1 MKQTRLSSVAAL
13 LLTSLVL
20 SVWGG
25 VPARAANMST
35 SGNSFCLRNLSVLG
49 VSAVELRA
57 QTSSAQRRR
66 VLRGRA
72 ESFSRQTLMGWR
84 APESPFSNT
93 QEPTPTPSTPRSVPV
108 SSPTPTQVSPSVT
121 SVATQPKTANP
132 TKTVGEL
139 QNRIAA
145 ILRKDDLAP
154 AMVAIKV
161 VSLDT
166 GRVLFEENS
175 EKLLRPASNMKLYTV
190 ATALDRLSP
199 DYRFVTS
206 AYARARPDADGTIR
220 GDLIIFG
227 RGDPSLAARFNNG
240 DYFKAINDL
249 ASRIAAAGVKRVD
262 GDIVGDE
269 SYFSGPQYGSG
280 WEWEDLTWYYGAE
293 ISALTVNDNALDLF
307 VKPGIRVGSLANIT
321 TGPPDPLLTISN
333 QVITSAKGSRREISI
348 FRGLGENRI
357 TISGSIPMDDRGFTS
372 GIGISHPALFF
383 VYLLRS
389 ALLQKGVSITGRSR
403 TTGGEEQTLLTAGT
417 SITSGP
423 NGSST
428 SPGASSQSEIAT
440 LQSPPFSLIA
450 AQTLKPSQNLYTELI
465 LRTLGKLYP
474 ADNAAAAKL
483 TSEEAG
489 LEVVK
494 SFLKSAGIRPE
505 SLVLSDGSGL
515 SRNDM
520 VTAEASVQL
529 LTFMSRHRYAD
540 VFREALPI
548 AGVDGTLRNRMK
560 GTVAEN
566 NVRAKTGSLSSA
578 ASLSGYVTTAS
589 GEKLVFSIMVNNFGS
604 DLEPRISCIDPIAV
618 LLASF
623 EGRSE

>member
-1 MKQTRLSSVAAL
+1 MKQTRASGVAAL
-13 LLTSLVL
+13 LLMSLVF
-20 SVWGG
+20 SVSMG
-25 VPARAANMST
+25 VPTRAARV
-35 SGNSFCLRNLSVLG
+35 GW
-49 VSAVELRA
+49 
-57 QTSSAQRRR
+57 QTPA
-66 VLRGRA
+66 
-72 ESFSRQTLMGWR
+72 
-84 APESPFSNT
+84 SPFSHRQRQRLTGPKQQSSPNAAT
-93 QEPTPTPSTPRSVPV
+93 RTTTPSPTPTPN
-108 SSPTPTQVSPSVT
+108 PTPQVSPSVA
-121 SVATQPKTANP
+121 SVSTQPKTANP

-139 QNRIAA
+139 QNRITA
-145 ILRKDDLAP
+145 ILRKDELAP
-154 AMVAIKV
+154 AMVGIKV

-166 GRVLFEENS
+166 GHVLFEENS

-206 AYARARPDADGTIR
+206 AYARARPDADGTIH
-220 GDLIIFG
+220 GDLTIFG
-227 RGDPSLAARFNNG
+227 RGDPSLAARFNDG

-249 ASRIAAAGVKRVD
+249 ASRIAAAGVKRVE

-293 ISALTVNDNALDLF
+293 VSALTVNDNALDLF
-307 VKPGIRVGSLANIT
+307 VKPGVRVGGPANIT

-333 QVITSAKGSRREISI
+333 QVTTSARGSRREISI

-372 GIGISHPALFF
+372 GIGISHPALLFI
-383 VYLLRS
+383 YLLRA
-389 ALLQKGVSITGRSR
+389 ALIQKGVSIRGTSR
-403 TTGGEEQTLLTAGT
+403 TTGGENQTLLTAGT

-428 SPGASSQSEIAT
+428 SPAASSQSEIAT

-465 LRTLGKLYP
+465 LRTLGKLNPPVTAP
-474 ADNAAAAKL
+474 ASNL

-489 LEVVK
+489 LDVVK
-494 SFLKSAGIRPE
+494 TFLKTAGIRPE
-505 SLVLSDGSGL
+505 SVVLSDGSGL

-566 NVRAKTGSLSSA
+566 NLRAKTGSLSSA

-589 GEKLVFSIMVNNFGS
+589 GEKLVFSIMVNNFPS
-604 DLEPRISCIDPIAV
+604 ELEPRMSCIDPIAV

-623 EGRSE
+623 AGRSE

>member
-13 LLTSLVL
+13 LLTSLLL

-35 SGNSFCLRNLSVLG
+35 SGNSFYPR
-49 VSAVELRA
+49 
-57 QTSSAQRRR
+57 
-66 VLRGRA
+66 RGRG

-93 QEPTPTPSTPRSVPV
+93 QEPTPTPSTPKSVPV
-108 SSPTPTQVSPSVT
+108 SSPTPTQVSPSVA
-121 SVATQPKTANP
+121 SVATQPKTANS

-206 AYARARPDADGTIR
+206 AYARARPGADGTIR

-249 ASRIAAAGVKRVD
+249 ASRIAAAGVKRVE

-307 VKPGIRVGSLANIT
+307 VKPGSRVGSPANIT

-372 GIGISHPALFF
+372 GIGISHPALLF

-403 TTGGEEQTLLTAGT
+403 TTGGEEQTLLTPGT

-465 LRTLGKLYP
+465 LRTLGKLNP
-474 ADNAAAAKL
+474 PDNAAAAKL

>member
-1 MKQTRLSSVAAL
+1 
-13 LLTSLVL
+13 
-20 SVWGG
+20 
-25 VPARAANMST
+25 
-35 SGNSFCLRNLSVLG
+35 
-49 VSAVELRA
+49 
-57 QTSSAQRRR
+57 
-66 VLRGRA
+66 
-72 ESFSRQTLMGWR
+72 
-84 APESPFSNT
+84 
-93 QEPTPTPSTPRSVPV
+93 
-108 SSPTPTQVSPSVT
+108 
-121 SVATQPKTANP
+121 
-132 TKTVGEL
+132 
-139 QNRIAA
+139 
-145 ILRKDDLAP
+145 
-154 AMVAIKV
+154 
-161 VSLDT
+161 
-166 GRVLFEENS
+166 
-175 EKLLRPASNMKLYTV
+175 
-190 ATALDRLSP
+190 
-199 DYRFVTS
+199 
-206 AYARARPDADGTIR
+206 
-220 GDLIIFG
+220 
-227 RGDPSLAARFNNG
+227 
-240 DYFKAINDL
+240 
-249 ASRIAAAGVKRVD
+249 
-262 GDIVGDE
+262 
-269 SYFSGPQYGSG
+269 
-280 WEWEDLTWYYGAE
+280 
-293 ISALTVNDNALDLF
+293 
-307 VKPGIRVGSLANIT
+307 
-321 TGPPDPLLTISN
+321 LTISN

-357 TISGSIPMDDRGFTS
+357 TISGSIPLDDRGFTS
-372 GIGISHPALFF
+372 GIGISHPALLF

-389 ALLQKGVSITGRSR
+389 ALLQKGVSISGRSR
-403 TTGGEEQTLLTAGT
+403 TTGGEDQTLLTPGT

-428 SPGASSQSEIAT
+428 SPAASSQSEIAT

-465 LRTLGKLYP
+465 LRTLGKFNTPETAP
-474 ADNAAAAKL
+474 ASNL

-489 LEVVK
+489 LEAVK
-494 SFLKSAGIRPE
+494 SFLKTAGIRPE

-589 GEKLVFSIMVNNFGS
+589 GEKLVFSIMVNNFPS

-623 EGRSE
+623 AGRSE